1 MEFIKAV
8 KSRERLDLKGNK
20 HEFCVM
26 TDKLA
31 PLKTLLGG
39 LENALIA
46 YSGGVDSVFLAKV
59 AFDVL
64 GKRVKAVTALSPSYP
79 TYELEETQAVARGIG
94 IAHEILST
102 EELERPE
109 YRANRG
115 DRCYF
120 CKSELYETLAKK
132 AKAEGFRWI
141 LNGVNLDDLE
151 DYRPGLKAAEEW
163 KVRSPLVEAGL
174 TKSEIR
180 QLSRELGLKTW
191 DKPALAC
198 LSSRFPPGTEVT
210 EERLRRID
218 RIESAL
224 VGMGLRTV
232 RVRFH
237 EPIARIE
244 VGPEEFERFLRPETR
259 EAVDRLC
266 RENGFL
272 YSALDLAG
280 YKTGSVNQLL
290 FQIT

>member
-1 MEFIKAV
+1 MNKL
-8 KSRERLDLKGNK
+8 ERLAG
-20 HEFCVM
+20 
-26 TDKLA
+26 
-31 PLKTLLGG
+31 LLGG

-59 AFDVL
+59 AFDRM
-64 GKRVKAVTALSPSYP
+64 GKRVKAVTAISPSYP
-79 TYELEETQAVARGIG
+79 TYELDETRRIAKEIG
-94 IAHEILST
+94 IEHEILKT
-102 EELERPE
+102 EELGRPE

-120 CKSELYETLAKK
+120 CKTELYETMAAK
-132 AKAEGFRWI
+132 AKEWGYRWL
-141 LNGVNLDDLE
+141 LNGVNVDDLG
-151 DYRPGLKAAEEW
+151 DYRPGLKAADENG
-163 KVRSPLVEAGL
+163 VRSPLVEAGL
-174 TKSEIR
+174 TKAEIR
-180 QLSRELGLKTW
+180 ELSKSLGLSTW

-210 EERLRRID
+210 EERLGRID

-224 VGMGLRTV
+224 VGMGFRTV

-244 VGPEEFERFLRPETR
+244 VGAEEFERFLKPETR
-259 EAVDRLC
+259 ERVDRLC

-280 YKTGSVNQLL
+280 YKMGSVNQVLL
-290 FQIT
+290 SSPQLIKPITGL